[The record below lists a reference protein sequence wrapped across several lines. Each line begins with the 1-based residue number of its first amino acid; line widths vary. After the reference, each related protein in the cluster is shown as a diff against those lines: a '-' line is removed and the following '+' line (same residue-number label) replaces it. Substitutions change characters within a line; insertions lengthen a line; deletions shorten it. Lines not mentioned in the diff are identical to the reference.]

1 MKNGNFRHLAVLSA
15 LVAFLGFGAVQVGG
29 LWSNDMNTAMTS
41 SLASI
46 SPAAGDEKAAK
57 KDTSAKK
64 TASASKIGA
73 EFSLI
78 DHNGNAVTNADFTG
92 KYMLVFFGFTNC
104 PDVCPAGLSKIASAV
119 KSLGPQGEQIQ
130 PVFITIDPERDGP
143 QEMKE
148 YVGMFL
154 PNMVGLTGSK
164 EDLQKTQN
172 GYKVYSEK
180 VDSDDMGGYMMNHSA
195 YIYLM
200 GRDGEFVT
208 VFSSDD
214 TPAEI
219 AWEIKRILSEEN
231 EG

>member
-1 MKNGNFRHLAVLSA
+1 MKNGNFRHFAVLSA

-46 SPAAGDEKAAK
+46 SPAAGDEKAIK
-57 KDTSAKK
+57 KVTSVKK

-78 DHNGNAVTNADFTG
+78 DHNGNAVTTADFAG

-104 PDVCPAGLSKIASAV
+104 PDICPAGLSKIASAV

-143 QEMKE
+143 QAMKE

-154 PNMVGLTGSK
+154 PNMIGLTGSK

-180 VDSDDMGGYMMNHSA
+180 ADSDDMGGYMMNHSA

-214 TPAEI
+214 TPAEM